1 MPSSDQEPQFY
12 RVLSEY
18 RDKADG
24 KVPEDQLTR
33 WVTPD
38 DGPSIA
44 NAGGIRSQRIARAPA
59 GSAPAFIYLFTSHVR
74 TVFDNPWTDKID
86 HDTATVEY
94 WGDAKFGKERSVG
107 NRLLRQVLSMP
118 PENRPPILHFVRV
131 RVGFVRFSGLCVVRE
146 ITERDYEDSEGNHV
160 SNLFVQLAILDA
172 PEVSAAWIRARVMEG
187 PGADFGPFAPAAW
200 QRYRNG
206 ELVALSPVHANV
218 RFSEVTPMALAT
230 LTINDALKLLISQIE
245 RDGYIY
251 QPWQIAA
258 YITAIRTRPFV
269 ILAGVSG
276 TGKSRLP
283 ALVARLTGMPA
294 PQRVA
299 VRPDWNDSSEVLGYT
314 DLQRRFRPGMV
325 LQQMRTAASDPCRFH
340 TCLIDEMN
348 LARVEYYFA
357 ELLSSIE
364 DCVPDAHGGFRS
376 TPVLMQQVPD
386 EDVHWQQQF
395 LPPNLSLVGTVNV
408 DESTHTFSRK
418 VLDRA
423 FTIELSHVDFSE
435 SPTPTAQT
443 EQSSPWTADML
454 ISKCRRV
461 ADVPISDSEF
471 PGILGQTNDLLTR
484 INRLLVYSQMQV
496 GYRIRD
502 EVSIFTWNAREV
514 LSSFRTRAG
523 IAVDPLDL
531 AVMMK
536 VLPRLTG
543 SSGALRQVL
552 AGLIE
557 LALTGQDGSLH
568 SDPTEAVTAWEQNGR
583 PGSVEGA
590 ALPMTHARLCQMWQ
604 RLEHEGYTSFW
615 H

>member
-1 MPSSDQEPQFY
+1 
-12 RVLSEY
+12 
-18 RDKADG
+18 
-24 KVPEDQLTR
+24 
-33 WVTPD
+33 
-38 DGPSIA
+38 
-44 NAGGIRSQRIARAPA
+44 
-59 GSAPAFIYLFTSHVR
+59 
-74 TVFDNPWTDKID
+74 
-86 HDTATVEY
+86 
-94 WGDAKFGKERSVG
+94 
-107 NRLLRQVLSMP
+107 
-118 PENRPPILHFVRV
+118 
-131 RVGFVRFSGLCVVRE
+131 
-146 ITERDYEDSEGNHV
+146 
-160 SNLFVQLAILDA
+160 
-172 PEVSAAWIRARVMEG
+172 
-187 PGADFGPFAPAAW
+187 
-200 QRYRNG
+200 
-206 ELVALSPVHANV
+206 
-218 RFSEVTPMALAT
+218 
-230 LTINDALKLLISQIE
+230 
-245 RDGYIY
+245 
-251 QPWQIAA
+251 
-258 YITAIRTRPFV
+258 
-269 ILAGVSG
+269 
-276 TGKSRLP
+276 
-283 ALVARLTGMPA
+283 
-294 PQRVA
+294 
-299 VRPDWNDSSEVLGYT
+299 
-314 DLQRRFRPGMV
+314 
-325 LQQMRTAASDPCRFH
+325 
-340 TCLIDEMN
+340 
-348 LARVEYYFA
+348 
-357 ELLSSIE
+357 
-364 DCVPDAHGGFRS
+364 
-376 TPVLMQQVPD
+376 
-386 EDVHWQQQF
+386 
-395 LPPNLSLVGTVNV
+395 V